1 MCLSCVSPLQSVM
14 DYWCSTDVTN
24 KDYPC
29 AAVCVPALP
38 FPPSPGAVRTTCTA
52 PKAQLVSSKR
62 RAGPGSRAAQF
73 SDAEIGCW
81 CIAVA
86 AGSGQRHGFWRKT
99 THLCCERVCERVLQ
113 ECELSKAWHSA
124 PGLSWFCSWA
134 ECWCFAA
141 TNKFSAFISYL
152 YSNWKVKLA
161 EGVMDVSKS
170 VLSVGLAK
178 LPFTHLI
185 AHPQKILPL

>member
-38 FPPSPGAVRTTCTA
+38 FPPCPGAVRTSCTA
-52 PKAQLVSSKR
+52 PRAPLVSSKHR
-62 RAGPGSRAAQF
+62 PGPGSRAAQP
-73 SDAEIGCW
+73 SDAEVGCQ

-99 THLCCERVCERVLQ
+99 THLCCECL
-113 ECELSKAWHSA
+113 CFGSADCSKRGAPHLGWAGSV
-124 PGLSWFCSWA
+124 PGLWVVFCSYKQIHS
-134 ECWCFAA
+134 FY
-141 TNKFSAFISYL
+141 FPSL
-152 YSNWKVKLA
+152 
-161 EGVMDVSKS
+161 
-170 VLSVGLAK
+170 
-178 LPFTHLI
+178 
-185 AHPQKILPL
+185 